1 MFNLASVLTTL
12 KRYSLQL
19 QNLNWITTIINNW
32 PNDPRQNY
40 TPNVNLK
47 DYLKIE
53 VVIAEENYELIKEVE
68 FFEELHVYE
77 Y

>member
-1 MFNLASVLTTL
+1 VFNLASVLTTL